1 MSKEITVALIGNPN
15 AGKTTVFNCLTGAR
29 QHVGNWPGVTV
40 ERKEGERRYRG
51 YTLKVVDLPG
61 VYSLTAYS
69 LDEVIARNFVVE
81 DRPDV
86 TVDVVDATN
95 LERNLYLAV
104 QLREMGVPLI
114 LALNMMD
121 MVESR
126 KQSIDTE
133 ELARLLGVRIV
144 PLVASRGQGIDSLLK
159 EIVEVGTGQV
169 TVNGFKLTY
178 GREVDQEISK
188 LEEMI
193 SQTEPAKKYSPK
205 WLAIKLLEDDEEVVR
220 MLRVTEGG

>member
-1 MSKEITVALIGNPN
+1 VSKEITVALIGNPN
-15 AGKTTVFNCLTGAR
+15 SGKTTVFNGLTGAH

-40 ERKEGERRYRG
+40 KRKEGERRYRG

-69 LDEVIARNFVVE
+69 LDEVIARNFVVDE
-81 DRPDV
+81 RPDV

-126 KQSIDTE
+126 GQSIDIE
-133 ELARLLGVRIV
+133 ELARLLGVRVV
-144 PLVASRGQGIDSLLK
+144 PLVASRGQGIDSLLE
-159 EIVEVGTGQV
+159 EIVEVGMGHV
-169 TVNGFKLTY
+169 PVNGFKLTY

-193 SQTEPAKKYSPK
+193 SRTEPAKKYSPK

-220 MLRVTEGG
+220 MLRVTQGG

>member
-1 MSKEITVALIGNPN
+1 
-15 AGKTTVFNCLTGAR
+15 
-29 QHVGNWPGVTV
+29 V

-51 YTLKVVDLPG
+51 HTLKVVDLPG

-81 DRPDV
+81 EHPDV

-126 KQSIDTE
+126 GQSIDTE

-144 PLVASRGQGIDSLLK
+144 PLVASRGQGIESLLE
-159 EIVEVGTGQV
+159 EILEMGMEQV
-169 TVNGFKLTY
+169 PVNGFKLTY
-178 GREVDQEISK
+178 GREVDQEVSK

-193 SQTEPAKKYSPK
+193 SQTELAKKYPPK

-220 MLRVTEGG
+220 MLRVTQGE